1 MAHSI
6 VLPNMLANWKW
17 PRRINPHY
25 DEVKQASAAWLA
37 GFGAFSPRAQHAF
50 DRCDFGMWIAVSSL
64 AVVPPSDSAP
74 GRLASLAYP
83 RLAKGK
89 WYTPLLRS
97 EPCVV
102 GHHSNFELVLRQS
115 TSAQAAIS

>member
-25 DEVKQASAAWLA
+25 EEVKRASAAWLA

-50 DRCDFGMWIAVSSL
+50 DRCDFSMWIAGNCSSTL
-64 AVVPPSDSAP
+64 LLHVVRPDPS
-74 GRLASLAYP
+74 
-83 RLAKGK
+83 
-89 WYTPLLRS
+89 
-97 EPCVV
+97 
-102 GHHSNFELVLRQS
+102 N
-115 TSAQAAIS
+115 